1 MLAKYGLIGK
11 ELSYS
16 LSKEIHSVVN
26 NNYEYYPCKTEK
38 DVESLIKS
46 KKLKAFNVTIPYKE
60 IVMNFISK
68 VDSVAANIGSVNT
81 VVLEDGEYVGYNTD
95 YIGIL
100 ETLDRLGVNIKTSKA
115 LILGSGG
122 SSKAV
127 EYVFKNA
134 GNFSYYIVSRR
145 ASEKTNYITYNDLSR
160 IKDEVELII
169 NTTPIGMHK
178 YIYEE
183 PLVKLSTFKNLKYV
197 FDLIYNPN
205 KTKLLLEAK
214 AQGLK
219 AANGLWMLI
228 SQAHASEEY
237 FLNKKIP
244 IDKFLALE
252 KDLTFKTLNIA
263 LYGLA
268 GAGKSAIGKELSKL
282 LGKTFYDVD
291 SIIEER
297 ANMTIPE
304 IFSTFGEDKFRNLE
318 AEVIAELGMENNCC
332 ISLGGGAILN
342 PESVEKLKLN
352 AMFVHIMRDFKG
364 IAVKGRPLYKDVSP
378 EELYRLRQK
387 VYESTED
394 IRFLNEG
401 NDIVLSADKCK
412 NLIIQKFNNG
422 YFF

>member
-1 MLAKYGLIGK
+1 
-11 ELSYS
+11 
-16 LSKEIHSVVN
+16 
-26 NNYEYYPCKTEK
+26 
-38 DVESLIKS
+38 
-46 KKLKAFNVTIPYKE
+46 
-60 IVMNFISK
+60 MNFISK

-95 YIGIL
+95 YVGIL

-145 ASEKTNYITYNDLSR
+145 SSEKTNYITYNDLSR

-205 KTKLLLEAK
+205 KTILLLDAK
-214 AQGLK
+214 ALGLK
-219 AANGLWMLI
+219 VANGLWMLI
-228 SQAHASEEY
+228 SQAHAAEEY

-252 KDLTFKTLNIA
+252 KDLTFKTLNIV

-268 GAGKSAIGKELSKL
+268 GAG
-282 LGKTFYDVD
+282 
-291 SIIEER
+291 
-297 ANMTIPE
+297 
-304 IFSTFGEDKFRNLE
+304 
-318 AEVIAELGMENNCC
+318 
-332 ISLGGGAILN
+332 
-342 PESVEKLKLN
+342 
-352 AMFVHIMRDFKG
+352 
-364 IAVKGRPLYKDVSP
+364 
-378 EELYRLRQK
+378 
-387 VYESTED
+387 
-394 IRFLNEG
+394 
-401 NDIVLSADKCK
+401 
-412 NLIIQKFNNG
+412 
-422 YFF
+422 